1 MARLIQPVN
10 DNYDKQNTYR
20 YNIRR
25 FNKAMQEGFFL
36 EALLIDYAMIEDRL
50 RSFIYHIGLLNTR
63 DSARVD
69 GKEARDSV
77 RDIIRRYK
85 RGDEDDLFLMKA
97 IAGKMKIIRCTLL
110 WADEENLDL
119 DNKYLRTLR
128 KQYDQYVDVD
138 GLLKILEEIE
148 QWCKY
153 RNEIIHGLLNKNE
166 ERLNDTVMS
175 QAEKGM
181 ELARYVDSQV
191 KNVKKGNKIRRSV
204 KLQSR

>member
-1 MARLIQPVN
+1 MARLIQPVK

-63 DSARVD
+63 DSDKVD
-69 GKEARDSV
+69 GKKARDSL

-85 RGDEDDLFLMKA
+85 RDDENDLFLLKA
-97 IAGKMKIIRCTLL
+97 ISGKMKIIRCTLL
-110 WADEENLDL
+110 WADEENLTL

-138 GLLKILEEIE
+138 GLLKTLEEIE

-166 ERLNDTVMS
+166 ERLNDIVMS

-191 KNVKKGNKIRRSV
+191 KKVKIGNKIRRSV
-204 KLQSR
+204 NLQSR